1 MEYHYVVKVKFDD
14 RNADVDRGKT
24 KNYFDFITRFDAIGI
39 GSDRD
44 GTSHLIFNSDKRLDA
59 KRISKELGGIEVLA
73 LNVSE
78 MRAA

>member
-1 MEYHYVVKVKFDD
+1 MLYHHVAKVKLDG
-14 RNADVDRGKT
+14 RYANVVDTR
-24 KNYFDFITRFDAIGI
+24 NYFDFVTRFKAIGI

-44 GTSHLIFNSDKRLDA
+44 GTSHLIFNSEKEFDKKEL
-59 KRISKELGGIEVLA
+59 SKELGGLAVLA